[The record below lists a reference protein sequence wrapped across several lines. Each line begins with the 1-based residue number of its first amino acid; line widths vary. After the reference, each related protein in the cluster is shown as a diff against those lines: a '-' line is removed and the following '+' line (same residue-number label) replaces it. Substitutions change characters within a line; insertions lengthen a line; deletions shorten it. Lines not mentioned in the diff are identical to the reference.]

1 MSGLHSTPVLNSHGN
16 LSTQLY
22 NQSDDP
28 QIKYSI
34 CNKCTICTLLQFCQY
49 VYLSY
54 QLSQSMCECL
64 IRYLLSTYKLQIYL
78 YSISCSCV
86 IYNPVIKY
94 IATKTSQQFCFKS
107 NPQAKCFSPKKCA

>member
-34 CNKCTICTLLQFCQY
+34 CKYAPYAHCNFASMYL
-49 VYLSY
+49 YLSAV
-54 QLSQSMCECL
+54 
-64 IRYLLSTYKLQIYL
+64 
-78 YSISCSCV
+78 SINV
-86 IYNPVIKY
+86 
-94 IATKTSQQFCFKS
+94 
-107 NPQAKCFSPKKCA
+107 

>member
-34 CNKCTICTLLQFCQY
+34 CKYAPYAHCNFAYIY
-49 VYLSY
+49 VF
-54 QLSQSMCECL
+54 
-64 IRYLLSTYKLQIYL
+64 IP
-78 YSISCSCV
+78 ISCLNQCV
-86 IYNPVIKY
+86 NV
-94 IATKTSQQFCFKS
+94 
-107 NPQAKCFSPKKCA
+107 